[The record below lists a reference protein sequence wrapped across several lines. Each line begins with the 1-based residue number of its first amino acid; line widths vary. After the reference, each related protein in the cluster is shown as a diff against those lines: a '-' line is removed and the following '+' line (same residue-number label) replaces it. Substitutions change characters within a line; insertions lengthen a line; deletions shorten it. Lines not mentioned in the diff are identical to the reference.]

1 MLAATADNT
10 MVKRTKITLALLI
23 LVMAI
28 GALVVGG
35 LYTVEIEDYYG
46 DNQNVFYKCRQGD
59 IAVNRDTQEIRIIE
73 KSWRRIYSIQDS
85 DTIDLW
91 LWLHENRIE
100 IYRPKIKRSID
111 ETTGYKD
118 VENLAA
124 AGKIE
129 LVIRNR

>member
-1 MLAATADNT
+1 